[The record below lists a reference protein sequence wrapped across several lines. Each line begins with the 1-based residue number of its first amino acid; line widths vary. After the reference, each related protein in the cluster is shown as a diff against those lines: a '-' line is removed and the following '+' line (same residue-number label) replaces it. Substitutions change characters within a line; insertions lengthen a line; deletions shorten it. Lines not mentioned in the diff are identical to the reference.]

1 VKASFEAQGFTCHA
15 EFSLRKFDAGLP
27 DIDLLVIAEEPTLGF
42 TMFVCEVKCPLPAL
56 WGKDQLRARE
66 KDSVSKA
73 FRQVEAIG
81 GFLRTDAGIE
91 FIRSVVPS
99 GGLQHFDGFVVVLK
113 HLIVTSDN
121 AGMFFSHETTPIVN
135 IRTLQRILECSDG
148 DILYVLH
155 CIAEYNSWADQCF
168 DAALLEVEVNGRRVE
183 YEGVTPRKRLDFAQ
197 AIWRSGSERQQMIDD
212 FVADGH
218 HPFDCLVGRED
229 VLVAR
234 PKS

>member
-1 VKASFEAQGFTCHA
+1 
-15 EFSLRKFDAGLP
+15 
-27 DIDLLVIAEEPTLGF
+27 
-42 TMFVCEVKCPLPAL
+42 
-56 WGKDQLRARE
+56 
-66 KDSVSKA
+66 
-73 FRQVEAIG
+73 
-81 GFLRTDAGIE
+81 
-91 FIRSVVPS
+91 
-99 GGLQHFDGFVVVLK
+99 
-113 HLIVTSDN
+113 
-121 AGMFFSHETTPIVN
+121 MFFSHETTPIVN